1 MRIFVI
7 PVYIKNKKSANRN
20 LCKKI
25 WLEPHMFVYL
35 NKNKMKRKALLTAI
49 IATLLIT
56 GCKTQ
61 QQTCEPHTDKHEC
74 CEE

>member
-1 MRIFVI
+1 MR
-7 PVYIKNKKSANRN
+7 KK
-20 LCKKI
+20 
-25 WLEPHMFVYL
+25 E
-35 NKNKMKRKALLTAI
+35 LLIAF

-61 QQTCEPHTDKHEC
+61 QHTCEPYINKHEC

>member
-1 MRIFVI
+1 MQ
-7 PVYIKNKKSANRN
+7 
-20 LCKKI
+20 
-25 WLEPHMFVYL
+25 
-35 NKNKMKRKALLTAI
+35 MKRKALLTAI